1 MTATLVALALAV
13 MQGANVQ
20 PRHAPLYWATY
31 EYNYRV
37 DGAIPESEWSANID
51 WVEKNLK
58 PYGYAMVSVDGWGD
72 DIVNQDGFRS
82 THAKGWKHDY
92 AWWSKNLRARG
103 MSLGIYYNPLWI
115 NKAAADAGAKVKA
128 TDIPIKS
135 LMDETEHAPFNW
147 VQVNRPGAEAYVKGY
162 VQYYADMGVKY
173 LRVDFLSY
181 YESGRDVNLSYSVGP
196 TNRPRADYEKALRW
210 MREACDKNGML
221 LSLVMP
227 NLNNEAEL
235 ENRYGHMIR
244 VG

>member
-1 MTATLVALALAV
+1 
-13 MQGANVQ
+13 
-20 PRHAPLYWATY
+20 
-31 EYNYRV
+31 
-37 DGAIPESEWSANID
+37 
-51 WVEKNLK
+51 
-58 PYGYAMVSVDGWGD
+58 
-72 DIVNQDGFRS
+72 
-82 THAKGWKHDY
+82 
-92 AWWSKNLRARG
+92 
-103 MSLGIYYNPLWI
+103 
-115 NKAAADAGAKVKA
+115 
-128 TDIPIKS
+128 
-135 LMDETEHAPFNW
+135 
-147 VQVNRPGAEAYVKGY
+147 
-162 VQYYADMGVKY
+162 MGVKY